1 MSSFLKTVD
10 AISKVFGVAAAL
22 LVTSAIFVVCQMVV
36 LRYFLNESTVW
47 QTEYVTYVI
56 VAATFLGAPYVLLTK
71 GHVNV
76 DLLPHY
82 LPPRPKKLMAIF
94 ASVIALV
101 FCLIFAWQAY
111 LLLEEAITGGWVTDT
126 IWELP
131 LWIPYLPMAFGMALL
146 CVQYIAEILAIAF
159 DYRDPVLAVDP
170 IIERD

>member
-10 AISKVFGVAAAL
+10 AISSAFGVVAAL

-36 LRYFLNESTVW
+36 MRYFLNESTVW

-56 VAATFLGAPYVLLTK
+56 VAATFLGSPYVLLTK

-82 LPPRPKKLMAIF
+82 LPPTPKKLMAIF
-94 ASVIALV
+94 ASVIALL
-101 FCLIFAWQAY
+101 FCLILAWQAY
-111 LLLEEAITGGWVTDT
+111 LLLGEAIEGGWVTDT

-146 CVQYIAEILAIAF
+146 CVQYVAEILAIAF
-159 DYRDPVLAVDP
+159 DSRDPAPAIDYP
-170 IIERD
+170 AERD

>member
-10 AISKVFGVAAAL
+10 TISKLFGVAAAL

-94 ASVIALV
+94 ASVIALL
-101 FCLIFAWQAY
+101 FCLILAWQAY
-111 LLLEEAITGGWVTDT
+111 LLLEEAIVGGWVTDT

-170 IIERD
+170 VIEKN